1 VLITIHWIRRGR
13 FQSDCASRPVA
24 EILTMTKTEPRNKV
38 RTWAKPELVRLGKLT
53 DVAGAP
59 AGAVQNATKS

>member
-1 VLITIHWIRRGR
+1 MTRVIRMV
-13 FQSDCASRPVA
+13 QNASNEVGSWVQP
-24 EILTMTKTEPRNKV
+24 K
-38 RTWAKPELVRLGKLT
+38 LVRIGQIR